1 MQTSGKSCR
10 ENANVYLPFQIRIDR
25 FVVPDKRATRAPIR
39 DSYAAAVVVWGAGGR
54 LSLNHSGRW
63 LMGSRLGGRDDVVRE
78 ECPAS

>member
-39 DSYAAAVVVWGAGGR
+39 DSYAAAVVV
-54 LSLNHSGRW
+54 
-63 LMGSRLGGRDDVVRE
+63 
-78 ECPAS
+78 